1 MQSLRKRLISLAKP
15 QAVPDGG
22 NRIVPFERHDRK
34 EPGLRD
40 SDRRK
45 LFDSVFMAHVE
56 EAFRLA
62 RWVTGNGADA
72 EDVVQEAALRAY
84 RAMASFAGINAR
96 AWTLTVVRNTAY
108 SWLAK
113 NRPAAVVFTEDL
125 DADQQEELERPPHD
139 GAGAP
144 TPERLLIDKMDMG
157 AVRAAIAALPPAF
170 REAIVLRELHE
181 LNYREIAE
189 VTGVPIG
196 TVMSRLARAR
206 QMLIAALRNEA

>member
-1 MQSLRKRLISLAKP
+1 MAKP
-15 QAVPDGG
+15 QAIPAMW
-22 NRIVPFERHDRK
+22 IVPPERRDTK
-34 EPGLRD
+34 EPSLRD
-40 SDRRK
+40 GDRRK

-72 EDVVQEAALRAY
+72 EDVVQDAALRAY
-84 RAMASFAGINAR
+84 RAIASFAGVNAR

-113 NRPAAVVFTEDL
+113 NRPQAVVFTADL
-125 DADQQEELERPPHD
+125 DADQQEELERPPLD
-139 GAGAP
+139 GAGGE

-206 QMLIAALRNEA
+206 QMLIAALRNQA